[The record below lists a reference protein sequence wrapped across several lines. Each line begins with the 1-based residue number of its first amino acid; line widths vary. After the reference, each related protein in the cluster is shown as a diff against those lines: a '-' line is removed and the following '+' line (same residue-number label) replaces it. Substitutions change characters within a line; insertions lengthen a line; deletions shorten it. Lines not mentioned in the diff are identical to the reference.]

1 MMSMRD
7 EKAANTTNSGEP
19 LPAYEAFHLNTR
31 TNLGSITTDD
41 ADKRITS
48 STDHKLQAEMGS
60 PPYASM
66 TLSSGIGSVNAYDE
80 LDSYVPHWEESQE
93 AYNRP
98 RKTVRAAIFRGLAG
112 GIFFFGLAAAIL
124 SGHFWPV
131 FLAALAIGWLIG
143 LLSIPKPQAMYV
155 AFQGFVFF
163 LGLAVCSAVGWW
175 PWILVMLGISAILE
189 IVNGLLQPGG
199 RKRMSSK

>member
-1 MMSMRD
+1 
-7 EKAANTTNSGEP
+7 
-19 LPAYEAFHLNTR
+19 
-31 TNLGSITTDD
+31 
-41 ADKRITS
+41 
-48 STDHKLQAEMGS
+48 
-60 PPYASM
+60 M
-66 TLSSGIGSVNAYDE
+66 TLSSGIGSVNASDE
-80 LDSYVPHWEESQE
+80 LDGYVPHWEESQE
-93 AYNRP
+93 AYNRR

-112 GIFFFGLAAAIL
+112 GIFVLGLAAAIL

-131 FLAALAIGWLIG
+131 FLGALAIGWLIG
-143 LLSIPKPQAMYV
+143 LLSIPKSQAMYV